1 MINTLIEIFLA
12 AILVMGG
19 IFGLIGSY
27 GLLRL
32 KDPMQRL
39 HAPTK
44 STTLGVGATLIVSA
58 LGILW
63 TTGNVTWHEILV
75 SIFLFVTA
83 PLTAIYLAKTH
94 LHLTL
99 KRDEIPKTGNLSEW
113 ASCDR
118 DMGKE

>member
-27 GLLRL
+27 CLLRL

-113 ASCDR
+113 ASFDR

>member
-12 AILVMGG
+12 ALLVMGG
-19 IFGLIGSY
+19 IFGLVGSY

-32 KDPMQRL
+32 RDPMQRL

-44 STTLGVGATLIVSA
+44 STTLGVGTILVVSA

-63 TTGNVTWHEILV
+63 TTGDVTWHEILI

-94 LHLTL
+94 LYLTL
-99 KRDEIPKTGNLSEW
+99 RRDDIPKTGNSSDW
-113 ASCDR
+113 ASFDR
-118 DMGKE
+118 DMEKD